1 MKSKGILVMLCLL
14 ALTINGTVIAQT
26 PEDNLA
32 IYKTQFDA
40 MNAHDLD
47 TMMSYWADDSMW
59 DIASSPA
66 PAPKAYVEIGLAQR
80 FAASPDFH
88 MTEGLTFA
96 VDNIVVEESKTVY
109 TVVDTGVEVVLPHIS
124 IYEFE
129 GGLVKKVTSYNDLV
143 GPMVTR
149 GEMPAP
155 EMPELVPSFT
165 LPDPEPTGLS
175 PLEAEAEAYARWNS
189 GDLAEYAK
197 MIHPDAEFF
206 LGPVGVPMDKSANIA
221 MHELYLQAFADRQA
235 EILRTIDLGDGW
247 VLSEV
252 VYSGTH
258 TGDYFGIPATGRLF
272 RLRGVSLERFD
283 AQGLITNLNVYFDNL
298 TLITQITTDEWPL
311 DGIWITTYPTPMGNL
326 ISSTVYVAQ
335 DAAKTRYS
343 GTLEWINSLPLFTE
357 LFPDSDPALDKS
369 AGGEAVKVGRH
380 QYKATFL
387 GYYRKLD
394 ISASTLEIDGIWIAD
409 ANFELLGPDQI
420 QGHGTA
426 SYYMAAQDA
435 DQDGFPDEGQEPVAC
450 VPWTWTG
457 KRLTLMPAC
466 ELAPMPEPGQ

>member
-1 MKSKGILVMLCLL
+1 MNKITTICKVIVLITLICCVQSM
-14 ALTINGTVIAQT
+14 ALE
-26 PEDNLA
+26 PDELLA
-32 IYKTQFDA
+32 IYKAQFDA

-96 VDNIVVEESKTVY
+96 VDNIVVEEAKTVY
-109 TVVDTGVEVVLPHIS
+109 TVVDTGVEVVIPHIS
-124 IYEFE
+124 IYEFD

-143 GPMVTR
+143 GPMVMR

-189 GDLAEYAK
+189 GDLTEYAK

-247 VLSEV
+247 ILSEV

-272 RLRGVSLERFD
+272 RLRGVSLQRFD

-357 LFPDSDPALDKS
+357 LYPDSDPALDKS
-369 AGGEAVKVGRH
+369 AGGVVVKVGRH

-387 GYYRKLD
+387 GYSRKLD
-394 ISASTLEIDGIWIAD
+394 ISAGTLEIDGIWTAD
-409 ANFELLGPDQI
+409 ANFELLGSDQI
-420 QGHGTA
+420 QGYGTV
-426 SYYMAAQDA
+426 SYYMSEQDA
-435 DQDGFPDEGQEPVAC
+435 DQDGFPDEGEEPVDC
-450 VPWTWTG
+450 QPWGWTS
-457 KRLTLMPAC
+457 KRLTMMPGC
-466 ELAPMPEPGQ
+466 VPAPMP